1 MFRIGSRLLIAAPSR
16 LDHTRR
22 RAWDVHAPGECQ
34 ARAGIKQVYDGSVE
48 HYFPNVPGLGNV
60 ALSRHAQERMAQ
72 DGISENE
79 LKEAL
84 LRGAT
89 TPDGQ
94 EVVWREKDGVRVVIL
109 RRPTPFKGAMLATTI
124 YRIEAAARA
133 RKR

>member
-1 MFRIGSRLLIAAPSR
+1 
-16 LDHTRR
+16 
-22 RAWDVHAPGECQ
+22 
-34 ARAGIKQVYDGSVE
+34 VE
-48 HYFPNVPGLGNV
+48 HYFPNVPELGNV

-79 LKEAL
+79 MKEAL
-84 LRGAT
+84 LHGTT

-124 YRIEAAARA
+124 YRVKAAAKA
-133 RKR
+133 RRR